1 MTIRLADKSSIGF
14 YKYIYYFVMV
24 VYMAQIVPTT
34 NRMIAGLSSP
44 WIPFII
50 PIALTIILVLIH
62 PIKLFNKKLLSILAI
77 CGLWALLVTIFN
89 DLYSFS
95 ELSFQFFLF
104 YSIIIAYI
112 HVQVYGKQL
121 VPLYE
126 SIIVLLCKIS
136 LPFWL
141 LSVIAPS
148 LMGGIASNFPESNL
162 GHNILYLY
170 NYIDFGTDHYLRN
183 SGCSWEPG
191 RFAIMILLGLYCNI
205 LRNGIKWNSN
215 LFWLLATLLT
225 TMSTTGYSIAILMY
239 TLAFTRYSHLK
250 QKVFYLLLIVPLVA
264 YLFSLDFMAHKVYEQ
279 SHLTDNVADLYE
291 RFQYHNKATS
301 EGEYIQSLGRF
312 ESMYFELLNINDAP
326 ILGYGRNPKNSYFY
340 EQISSNFYLT
350 GGLLKIFSMYGLIL
364 GIYLYYIMYKSSR
377 KLAILFNRPMG
388 SFLFIILILSSISY
402 EIFMVPVF
410 TAFWLYGIF
419 MNNE

>member
-1 MTIRLADKSSIGF
+1 
-14 YKYIYYFVMV
+14 
-24 VYMAQIVPTT
+24 MAQIVPTT

-148 LMGGIASNFPESNL
+148 LMCGIASNFPESNL

-250 QKVFYLLLIVPLVA
+250 QKVFYLFLIVPLVA

>member
-148 LMGGIASNFPESNL
+148 LMCGIASNFPESNL

-250 QKVFYLLLIVPLVA
+250 QKVFYLFLIVPLVA